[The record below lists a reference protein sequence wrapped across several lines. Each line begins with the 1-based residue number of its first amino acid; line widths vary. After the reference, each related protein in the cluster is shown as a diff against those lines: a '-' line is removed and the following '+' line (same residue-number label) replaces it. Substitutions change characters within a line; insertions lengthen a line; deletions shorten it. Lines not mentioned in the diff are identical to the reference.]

1 MFVLMVPNEIKD
13 ASLSVFPS
21 IGDIKIAKLLTY
33 DESLSDLL
41 KRSKRLFLD
50 LLSFSEHIL
59 ANEDGVI
66 VDCSSKPI
74 EFIWDSKEY
83 QPQSLDGLID
93 LFNVNLSIFTDDFEK
108 IKEKI
113 NEKSADNS
121 FESQSTQTSQ
131 HQNQTEDILILPD
144 KLANLELSEN
154 SCTLEYP
161 ISYLDCIYCMI
172 GKSEE
177 KSFKKIVNKSSLE
190 VLREDPRNVLYK
202 IYCLK
207 TDSNRLL
214 DILSRSYKCS
224 RSVIPDEAN
233 NLTKS
238 RCQDVIA
245 DLHSLAENS
254 TRKLLIHIFLLKA
267 YIEALHSIGLPQN
280 YKFKIVDKIKKE
292 MKRIA
297 KDNCEFLVA
306 KSSDFIP
313 YVSVEIDKEILRN
326 LSKKIRK

>member
-1 MFVLMVPNEIKD
+1 MFVLMVPDEIKD
-13 ASLSVFPS
+13 ANLSVFPS
-21 IGDIKIAKLLTY
+21 IDDIKIAKLLTY

-59 ANEDGVI
+59 GNEDGVI
-66 VDCSSKPI
+66 VDYSSKPI

-83 QPQSLDGLID
+83 QPQSLDSLID
-93 LFNVNLSIFTDDFEK
+93 LFNVNLDIFIDNFER

-113 NEKSADNS
+113 NGKPAENS
-121 FESQSTQTSQ
+121 FDSQFTQTSQ
-131 HQNQTEDILILPD
+131 HRNEAEDILILSD

-177 KSFKKIVNKSSLE
+177 KNFKKIINKSSLE
-190 VLREDPRNVLYK
+190 VLREDSGNILYR

-207 TDSNRLL
+207 TESNRLF

-224 RSVIPDEAN
+224 RSVIPDETS
-233 NLTKS
+233 NLAKS
-238 RCQDVIA
+238 RCQNIIA

-292 MKRIA
+292 MKKIA
-297 KDNCEFLVA
+297 KGNCEFLVA

-313 YVSVEIDKEILRN
+313 HASVEIDKEILRD
-326 LSKKIRK
+326 LFKRD